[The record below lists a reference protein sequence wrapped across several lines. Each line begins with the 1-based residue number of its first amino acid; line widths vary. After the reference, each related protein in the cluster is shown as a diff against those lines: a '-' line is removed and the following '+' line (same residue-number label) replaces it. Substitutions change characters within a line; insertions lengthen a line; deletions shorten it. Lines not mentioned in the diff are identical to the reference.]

1 MGLCLLQT
9 HSPVVLILTCV
20 SGLAHVSN
28 PTKVITKVRNMLTAL
43 NAEPMYSHKI
53 SSLPDLNTLLKNIL
67 YAFTFRITFMSLN
80 IHNCKYS
87 IQLEKE

>member
-20 SGLAHVSN
+20 SGLVHVSN
-28 PTKVITKVRNMLTAL
+28 PTKVRNMLTAL

-67 YAFTFRITFMSLN
+67 YAFTLRITFTSLI